1 MLLEKSLQDLR
12 TIAKLQG
19 VKSVTKYRKAELIE
33 IIMAGGVTAPEGAID
48 SKFASEDDE
57 AVIDVQPNDPREI
70 SESIKSA
77 DYDVNYPE
85 PPVQTTPIRQ
95 PYPQQHT
102 RPQYQQPA
110 YRDNRDNRAY
120 QPRKPY
126 DQQNQNRRDNYYRQ
140 DGYQRKPYDQQ
151 NRNNYYRQD
160 NNYQREGGYQQRND
174 YQRQDG
180 YYRQDGGYYRNDNYR
195 PNNNYDYRRNDSYS
209 VYEETSDDSVS
220 KGYVPRDYI
229 AGRNPAVTELLN
241 SGDCS
246 DVAGV
251 LEVLPD
257 GYGFLRCANYLPGSD
272 DIYVSIAQIKRFGL
286 RTGDYVKGKSR
297 PTKDGDRYLGLLY
310 IDEVNGDKPDDMVSR
325 VPFDELIPIY
335 PNERLTLETKT

>member
-1 MLLEKSLQDLR
+1 M
-12 TIAKLQG
+12 
-19 VKSVTKYRKAELIE
+19 
-33 IIMAGGVTAPEGAID
+33 
-48 SKFASEDDE
+48 
-57 AVIDVQPNDPREI
+57 
-70 SESIKSA
+70 
-77 DYDVNYPE
+77 
-85 PPVQTTPIRQ
+85 
-95 PYPQQHT
+95 
-102 RPQYQQPA
+102 
-110 YRDNRDNRAY
+110 
-120 QPRKPY
+120 
-126 DQQNQNRRDNYYRQ
+126 
-140 DGYQRKPYDQQ
+140 
-151 NRNNYYRQD
+151 
-160 NNYQREGGYQQRND
+160 
-174 YQRQDG
+174 
-180 YYRQDGGYYRNDNYR
+180 
-195 PNNNYDYRRNDSYS
+195 
-209 VYEETSDDSVS
+209 YEETSDDSVS